1 MELFKIADYIKK
13 ANPEPDKRF
22 TQQLLEKKAEN
33 LVGMCI
39 ILPPGGQ
46 TPYHFHNKRESIL
59 IVLSGKAKELV
70 DGKRI
75 AIEANDILFI
85 PTKQKHG
92 VVNDSDR
99 EFRFIEFQVGKPD
112 EPDRVEIEWQESK

>member
-1 MELFKIADYIKK
+1 MELFRMADYIKK
-13 ANPEPDKRF
+13 ANPEPDKRL
-22 TQQLLEKKAEN
+22 TLQLLEKKAQSM
-33 LVGMCI
+33 VGMFI

-59 IVLSGKAKELV
+59 IVVSGKAKELV

-75 AIEANDILFI
+75 PIQANDILYI

-92 VVNDSDR
+92 VVNDSNAD
-99 EFRFIEFQVGKPD
+99 FRFIEFQVGKPD
-112 EPDRVEIEWQESK
+112 EPDRVEVEWKEA

>member
-1 MELFKIADYIKK
+1 MEIFKMADYIKK

-33 LVGMCI
+33 LVGMFV

-59 IVLSGKAKELV
+59 IVVSGKAKELV
-70 DGKRI
+70 EGKKI
-75 AIEANDILFI
+75 PIEANDILFI
-85 PTKQKHG
+85 PSKQKHG
-92 VVNDSDR
+92 IVNDSGG

-112 EPDRVEIEWQESK
+112 EPDMVQVERQES